1 MKRIVFEY
9 KDKYTHGEWRKQEC
23 TVRSLEECKSIYGL
37 DSGDCEYNILE
48 IEELLDNDRY

>member
-48 IEELLDNDRY
+48 IEELR